1 MTMQSDKAAKRFF
14 SKLFPGR
21 PFDYTDHPAKSLIR
35 AAFAL
40 YQDSW
45 RGQNF
50 KIADWKYPFDTLEAK
65 EPIEGDQPWTVLL
78 RRAVELSA

>member
-1 MTMQSDKAAKRFF
+1 MTIQSDKAAKRFY
-14 SKLFPGR
+14 SKLFPGQ
-21 PFDYTDHPAKSLIR
+21 PFDYSDHPAKSLIR

-40 YQDSW
+40 YQDAW
-45 RGQNF
+45 RGQGF
-50 KIADWKYPFDTLEAK
+50 KIDAWEWPFTTLESK